1 MYDGLL
7 DSGCTEVAMAVLGC
21 ASRLAATVAP
31 VAARC
36 AILLILG

>member
-7 DSGCTEVAMAVLGC
+7 DGGCTEVAMAVLGC

-31 VAARC
+31 LAARC
-36 AILLILG
+36 AMILILG